1 MMQMLLFEPLDGTY
15 ERVFREL
22 KPRTRV
28 PRFSIDFRPYANLDS
43 KISINP
49 ERSHITVK
57 LSDLLEKAPP
67 SVLEALSYILLCKL
81 YRKPVPANHDQS
93 YRIYV
98 NRADVRGQALRI
110 RQARGRKPKR
120 SPKGSVYDL
129 DELFDGLNQRFFDAT
144 LARPVLSWSRRASRR
159 SLGYYD
165 PAHDLIVISKL
176 FDSAKVPRFLVD
188 YILYHEML
196 HIKYPA
202 EHRSVRRCVHTKQ
215 FKTEERKYPHY
226 SEAVKLLKRI

>member
-1 MMQMLLFEPLDGTY
+1 MMQLLLFEPLDNTY

-28 PRFSIDFRPYANLDS
+28 PRFSVDFRPYANLDS

-49 ERSHITVK
+49 DRSHVTVK

-81 YRKPVPANHDQS
+81 YRKPVPTNHDQS

-98 NRADVRGQALRI
+98 NRADVRSNALLI

-120 SPKGSVYDL
+120 SPRGQFYDL
-129 DELFDGLNQRFFDAT
+129 DELFDGLNQRFFDGE
-144 LARPVLSWSRRASRR
+144 LARPVLGWSRRVSRR

-165 PAHDLIVISKL
+165 PGHDLIVISKL
-176 FDSAKVPRFLVD
+176 FDSAKVPRLLVE

-196 HIKYPA
+196 HKKYPA
-202 EHRSVRRCVHTKQ
+202 EYRSVRRCVHTRQ
-215 FKTEERKYPHY
+215 FKAEERKYPHY
-226 SEAVKLLKRI
+226 SEAVELLKSI